1 MVDYRMVIDVTQL
14 DITMGKY
21 IVLSAN
27 WTLLNEK
34 THAVIAHDNVVLE
47 QALLEDNY
55 AYVVKAMN
63 QLLAQFAQEAH
74 FSKNFPF

>member
-14 DITMGKY
+14 DITMGKS

-55 AYVVKAMN
+55 AHVVKAMN
-63 QLLAQFAQEAH
+63 QLLAQFSQEVH
-74 FSKNFPF
+74 FSQNFPF

>member
-14 DITMGKY
+14 DITMGKS

-55 AYVVKAMN
+55 AHVVKAMN
-63 QLLAQFAQEAH
+63 QLLAQFAQEVH